1 MALRII
7 ICLLFL
13 TRKPMKV
20 LEILPEANDNK
31 LIINKNEQTSTR
43 KNDPHLPLDMP
54 DQGG

>member
-31 LIINKNEQTSTR
+31 LKINKNEQTSKR
-43 KNDPHLPLDMP
+43 KNDPHPPLDKP
-54 DQGG
+54 DPGG